1 MTLSDRSEAQTQTA
15 RNAPHSILGRP
26 GLSLLAFALLLPLVG
41 TGRAA
46 AADEPR
52 WQLAIAATTALR
64 TPILGVEDS
73 LGWGAGL
80 EYRASRRLG
89 VELDVLGNRIED
101 GIEIDF
107 FGAELDVKQSFQ
119 ATWLLSRLNVHFTP
133 DSRVDLV
140 AGPVLGHL
148 GTGDLTLSAR
158 SQIPGEP
165 AVVEKERVKAK
176 GGIAGG
182 AHLRLDIRL
191 GQGRSYLSAG
201 ATYVRSRV
209 EVAEQPDGETRS
221 FDFDPL
227 IVHLGYGVRF

>member
-1 MTLSDRSEAQTQTA
+1 MTPTDRTKDKRQTT
-15 RNAPHSILGRP
+15 RNAPDPAIGRSP
-26 GLSLLAFALLLPLVG
+26 FLFVAFALLLLLG
-41 TGRAA
+41 ETGRAA
-46 AADEPR
+46 AADPR

-73 LGWGAGL
+73 PGWSAGL
-80 EYRASRRLG
+80 EYRASRRIS

-107 FGAELDVKQSFQ
+107 FGAELDVQQSFQ

-148 GTGDLTLSAR
+148 GTGDLTLTAR
-158 SQIPGEP
+158 SRIPGEP
-165 AVVEKERVKAK
+165 AVVEKERFKAK
-176 GGIAGG
+176 GGIAAG

-191 GQGRSYLSAG
+191 GQGRSFLTAG

-209 EVAEQPDGETRS
+209 EVAEQPDSEPRS

-227 IVHLGYGVRF
+227 IVHLGYSVRF